1 MTSVADSEFWE
12 AHYQEGRTR
21 WDLGQAAPPF
31 VSLLDS
37 PTAPLP
43 DRMAVLG
50 AGRGY
55 DALLFAQRGFEVIG
69 FDFAPSAIADAT
81 ALAQN
86 SGIPAQYLQRN
97 IFDLPAEFPNYFDYV
112 LEHTCFCAIDPSDR
126 PAYVKLVKSLL
137 KPQGELIALFW
148 AHSKP
153 GGPPFGTNI
162 DEIREYFQSDFK
174 ITSLSLA
181 TNSIAERQGE
191 EYLGRFQVE
200 SGTQ

>member
-1 MTSVADSEFWE
+1 MTSVANSEFWE
-12 AHYQEGRTR
+12 THYQEGTTR

-31 VSLLDS
+31 VSLIAS
-37 PTAPLP
+37 PTAPLQG
-43 DRMAVLG
+43 RMAVLG

-55 DALLFAQRGFEVIG
+55 DALLFADKGFEVIG

-86 SGIPAQYLQRN
+86 SGMSAQFLQRN

-112 LEHTCFCAIDPSDR
+112 LEHTCFCAIDPRLR
-126 PAYVKLVKSLL
+126 PAYAQLVKSLL

-153 GGPPFGTNI
+153 GGPPFGATI
-162 DEIREYFQSDFK
+162 AEIKEYFQSDFE
-174 ITSLSLA
+174 ITSLTLA
-181 TNSIAERQGE
+181 TNSVPARRGE
-191 EYLGRFQVE
+191 EYLGRFKKL
-200 SGTQ
+200 TAD

>member
-1 MTSVADSEFWE
+1 MTSVANPEFWE
-12 AHYQEGRTR
+12 AHYQEGTTR

-69 FDFAPSAIADAT
+69 FDFAPSAIADST

-86 SGIPAQYLQRN
+86 SGIPAQFLQRN
-97 IFDLPAEFPNYFDYV
+97 IFDLPAEFPNYFNYV
-112 LEHTCFCAIDPSDR
+112 LEHTCFCAIEPSDR

-148 AHSKP
+148 AHSKS
-153 GGPPFGTNI
+153 GGPPFGTTI
-162 DEIREYFQSDFK
+162 AEIEQYFQSDFK
-174 ITSLSLA
+174 INSLTLA
-181 TNSIAERQGE
+181 TNSVPERQGE
-191 EYLGRFQVE
+191 EYLGRFQ
-200 SGTQ
+200 TLNP

>member
-1 MTSVADSEFWE
+1 MTSVASSEFWE

-43 DRMAVLG
+43 GRMAVLG

-86 SGIPAQYLQRN
+86 SGISAQYLQRN

-112 LEHTCFCAIDPSDR
+112 LEHTCFCAIDPGDR
-126 PAYVKLVKSLL
+126 PAYVKLVKSIL

-153 GGPPFGTNI
+153 GGPPFGATI
-162 DEIREYFQSDFK
+162 AEIREYFQYDFE
-174 ITSLSLA
+174 IISLSLA
-181 TNSIAERQGE
+181 TNSVAERQGE
-191 EYLGRFQVE
+191 EYLGRFQKLT
-200 SGTQ
+200 GN